1 MFSFDT
7 HVRVRYADTDQMQV
21 VYHGKFVEYF
31 EAGRTDSMRSLG
43 IVYKDLEKAGI
54 LMPVVSL
61 DCKFIR
67 PAKYD
72 DLLTVR
78 TILEQLPTNHAILF
92 KNEIYNADNQLLCVG
107 YVKLYFMDKSSF
119 SKISIPE
126 ILLNKLSPFFEN
138 TPTS

>member
-1 MFSFDT
+1 
-7 HVRVRYADTDQMQV
+7 
-21 VYHGKFVEYF
+21 
-31 EAGRTDSMRSLG
+31 
-43 IVYKDLEKAGI
+43 
-54 LMPVVSL
+54 MPVVSL

-107 YVKLYFMDKSSF
+107 YIKLYFMDKSSF

-126 ILLNKLSPFFEN
+126 ILLNKLTPFFEN
-138 TPTS
+138 TPTL

>member
-21 VYHGKFVEYF
+21 VYHGKFIEYF
-31 EAGRTDSMRSLG
+31 EVGRTDSMRSLG
-43 IVYKDLEKAGI
+43 IVYKDLEKSGI
-54 LMPVVSL
+54 LMPVISL

-78 TILEQLPTNHAILF
+78 TVLDQLPNNHSIIF
-92 KNEIYNADNQLLCVG
+92 KNEIYNAENQLLCIG
-107 YVKLYFMDKSSF
+107 QVKLYFMNKSDF

-138 TPTS
+138 TPSI